1 MRKNILIVLAILMVA
16 LIFTSCEPKAEAVVD
31 EEPRGLVEVS
41 VVTTQ
46 EKTLKSDINK
56 DIVYWEFMATPKFT
70 LAADEKIYGTVSYW
84 RRLDALQT
92 GDDGVVKTTTSLGRY
107 TSGDW
112 LFELRALNSEKHV
125 VAVGST
131 QQILREGADN
141 TVKIVMYIDRGDT
154 THGNSEDRDSAKTGW
169 DGHNE
174 STKTETTVAKGS
186 LHVGLVV
193 NRMDNNLDNMKIVTV
208 YQKVNKNMTLSDPV
222 TDATITWTRRNGGIA
237 ETTTEAAKDG
247 EKYTKWYTE
256 STTKN
261 YKDAELKK
269 DSDTSVERGKV
280 YYEGVIENLTAGP
293 YIFTFYLQGKDTS
306 ANMINLGGQALD
318 VVIVGGE
325 ETQIK
330 GTLLANEY
338 VIAGMQIT
346 APGTIFGSINGTNFI
361 KAATDT
367 EITLTFQQTADE
379 IRDSGEDP
387 VKYYWFINAE
397 QFETIEPTIK
407 FQCPTDG
414 GEPAYGIYRISCIP
428 TGELG
433 STGTETVDVIF
444 NPETGANVGEFDWG
458 QYITLP

>member
-1 MRKNILIVLAILMVA
+1 MRKNILITLAILMVA

-92 GDDGVVKTTTSLGRY
+92 GTDGVVKTTTSLGRY

-112 LFELRALNSEKHV
+112 LFELRALNSKNHV

-141 TVKIVMYIDRGDT
+141 TVNVTMLIDRGDS
-154 THGNSEDRDSAKTGW
+154 THGNSEDRDSVKTGW

-174 STKTETTVAKGS
+174 GTKTETIVAKGS
-186 LHVGLVV
+186 LHVGLIV
-193 NRMDNNLDNMKIVTV
+193 NRLDNDLDNMKIVTV
-208 YQKVNKNMTLSDPV
+208 YQKVNKNLTLEAPV

-237 ETTTEAAKDG
+237 ATTTTGAVEG
-247 EKYTKWYTE
+247 EKYTNWYFY
-256 STTKN
+256 STA
-261 YKDAELKK
+261 KDYNKPG
-269 DSDTSVERGKV
+269 DSTVSVEQGKV

-293 YIFTFYLQGKDTS
+293 YIFTFYVQGKDKS
-306 ANMINLGGQALD
+306 GNMINLGGQALD

-367 EITLTFQQTADE
+367 EITLTFQQTTDE
-379 IRDSGEDP
+379 IRDSGEEA
-387 VKYYWFINAE
+387 VKYYWFINSE
-397 QFETIEPTIK
+397 QKVTTESSIK
-407 FQCPTDG
+407 FQCPTAA

-428 TGELG
+428 TGKLG

-444 NPETGANVGEFDWG
+444 NPETGANVGEFDWSNI
-458 QYITLP
+458 ITLP